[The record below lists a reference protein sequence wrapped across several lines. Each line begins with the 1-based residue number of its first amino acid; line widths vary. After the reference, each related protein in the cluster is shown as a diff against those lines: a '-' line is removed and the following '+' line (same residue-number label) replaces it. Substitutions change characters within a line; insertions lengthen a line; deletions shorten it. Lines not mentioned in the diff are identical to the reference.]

1 MESDFCAD
9 SYSAFAFLPSV
20 FFQSMSLRVWRAK
33 RWERISIR
41 FTSGLRSATSPS
53 SVLTPRASI
62 VTPAGIASAC
72 FLARSSTC
80 CISAL
85 RFISPMSMRRY
96 SPIMASTSA

>member
-20 FFQSMSLRVWRAK
+20 FFQSMSFRVSRAK
-33 RWERISIR
+33 RWDRISIR
-41 FTSGLRSATSPS
+41 FHLGAQVRHQSLQ
-53 SVLTPRASI
+53 RAYAAGQHRDA
-62 VTPAGIASAC
+62 AGIASAC
-72 FLARSSTC
+72 FFARSSTC